1 MMVFLIV
8 AFAATLIYLSAA
20 HRFRVFARFMGVQG
34 VLIFGIAFLE
44 LNEMAT
50 ANLILVVA
58 ETLLFKG
65 IVVPFMLFYI
75 IRRTQVFKVHS
86 QAIPSFY
93 ILLLNAISL
102 FVSVVIAY
110 TLQNP
115 FINMV
120 FMTVALYALLSGL
133 IIIVTHKLI
142 ISHLIGFLIIE
153 NAVFLFTIALG
164 NEMPALINIAMLLD
178 IFVGVLI
185 MGFFGM
191 RLKPDTGELT
201 QLKD

>member
-1 MMVFLIV
+1 
-8 AFAATLIYLSAA
+8 
-20 HRFRVFARFMGVQG
+20 MGVQG

-65 IVVPFMLFYI
+65 IIVPFMLFYI
-75 IRRTQVFKVHS
+75 IRRTQVFKVHT
-86 QAIPSFY
+86 QAMPSFY
-93 ILLLNAISL
+93 ILILNAISL
-102 FVSVVIAY
+102 IVSVIIAY

>member
-1 MMVFLIV
+1 MMEFLIV

-20 HRFRVFARFMGVQG
+20 HRFRVFARFMGAQG
-34 VLIFGIAFLE
+34 VLIFGIALLE

-50 ANLILVVA
+50 ANLVLVVA

-65 IVVPFMLFYI
+65 IIVPFMLFYI
-75 IRRTQVFKVHS
+75 IRRTQVFKVHA
-86 QAIPSFY
+86 QATPSFY
-93 ILLLNAISL
+93 ILILNAAALI
-102 FVSVVIAY
+102 VSVVIAY

-115 FINMV
+115 YINTV

-191 RLKPDTGELT
+191 RLKPDTGDLT